1 MPLNASAKGA
11 RAERRS
17 MAVLEANGYRCTRS
31 AASRG
36 AWDII
41 AISAADVLLIQV
53 KSNNWPSAVEM
64 EALKEFPAPI
74 NTRRLVHRWRDRQS
88 FPDVR
93 AI

>member
-1 MPLNASAKGA
+1 
-11 RAERRS
+11 
-17 MAVLEANGYRCTRS
+17 MAVLEASGYRCTRS

-41 AISAADVLLIQV
+41 AISAADLLLVQV
-53 KSNNWPSAVEM
+53 KCNDWPGSVEM

-74 NTRRLVHRWRDRQS
+74 NTRRLVHRWRDRQTL
-88 FPDVR
+88 PDVR